1 MAESVIVRQ
10 NRDYELEVLAID
22 PHDPDSSEFV
32 PVESI
37 YQTTPYTMLLMGLA
51 SCTAIVV
58 NTYAEYHDVAL
69 ESVELRA
76 SYDRVFQEDCAHC
89 EEVDQYEEVI
99 DLQIS
104 FVGDL
109 SAAERKKLLAISRQC
124 PIEKMLVHGVPVHTH
139 LAEETAATGEEAA

>member
-10 NRDYELEVLAID
+10 NRDYELEVLATD
-22 PHDPDSSEFV
+22 PHDPDSTEFV
-32 PVESI
+32 PVASI

-58 NTYAEYHDVAL
+58 NTYAEYHHVAL
-69 ESVELRA
+69 DSIELRA
-76 SYDRVFQEDCAHC
+76 SYDRVFQEDCVHC

-104 FVGDL
+104 FTGDL

-124 PIEKMLVHGVPVHTH
+124 PIEKMLVHGIPVHTH
-139 LAEETAATGEEAA
+139 LVEEAAAPAEEIA